1 MPRAADAHGG
11 AGSTRR
17 TPAWLIA
24 LAAILL
30 ALRIGTGIYEART
43 GYLIPPDS
51 PVIQIQR

>member
-1 MPRAADAHGG
+1 MPPAAEPHG

-30 ALRIGTGIYEART
+30 ALRIGTGIYEAST
-43 GYLIPPDS
+43 GRIAPVEG

>member
-1 MPRAADAHGG
+1 MHGS
-11 AGSTRR
+11 GSTRR

-43 GYLIPPDS
+43 GHIA
-51 PVIQIQR
+51 PVDNPMIQIQR

>member
-1 MPRAADAHGG
+1 MPPAEIHG

-17 TPAWLIA
+17 TPRWLIA

-30 ALRIGTGIYEART
+30 ALRIGLGIYEART

-51 PVIQIQR
+51 PVIQIQH